1 MKKRYTKKQI
11 IESINYWKKQL
22 RAENY
27 KKLNEETSKELNR
40 QQAADDEDQ
49 LANVEETRVG
59 EHFLKF
65 IKAVRDKNISS
76 DYARKKYNPQQA
88 IGAALAMI
96 ALGFTYR
103 SESVGSDGNKEFY
116 AKCFNNLVQEIRRQD
131 YSAAQSLVY
140 IVDHLTE
147 FDAEYYEQRF
157 STMVDPEV
165 YE

>member
-1 MKKRYTKKQI
+1 MKDLVKEEKL
-11 IESINYWKKQL
+11 INYWAHML
-22 RAENY
+22 DRCS
-27 KKLNEETSKELNR
+27 LNEETSKELNR

-65 IKAVRDKNISS
+65 IKAVRDKNITG
-76 DYARKKYNPQQA
+76 DYVRNDNKKKYNPQQA

-103 SESVGSDGNKEFY
+103 SDSVGGSADSNKEFY

-157 STMVDPEV
+157 STVVDPEV
-165 YE
+165 Y